1 MFILT
6 SGILVLTFLSTFRIV
21 FIMPTNFALIF
32 KNIGYN
38 LRIVRFI
45 YNFPYNYKIIQSVVL
60 YKNLLCKTKLSLS
73 VIWNLQ
79 VKIDLYSENL
89 QQNEQLHWEWIAPFR
104 EWFWIPIWT
113 RYLNSRFLVNVK
125 TM

>member
-6 SGILVLTFLSTFRIV
+6 SGILLLTFLSTFRIV

-45 YNFPYNYKIIQSVVL
+45 YNFPYNYKIIQRVVL
-60 YKNLLCKTKLSLS
+60 YRICYVKLNYLYQSYETCRLKLTF
-73 VIWNLQ
+73 IQ
-79 VKIDLYSENL
+79 KIYNKMNNYIGNGSPRFGNDFE
-89 QQNEQLHWEWIAPFR
+89 
-104 EWFWIPIWT
+104 
-113 RYLNSRFLVNVK
+113 SRFEQGI
-125 TM
+125 